1 METGSWTDAMDV
13 ELERLLAEASKID
26 DVCRYFRYTHLPA
39 GALRDMSR
47 TFAYQAHEV
56 LTRAPRC
63 PQRTHALNH
72 LLLAKDAAVRA
83 CLP

>member
-1 METGSWTDAMDV
+1 MEAVSWTDAMDQT
-13 ELERLLAEASKID
+13 LERELAEASKID
-26 DVCRYFRYTHLPA
+26 DVCKYFKYGHLPA
-39 GALRDMSR
+39 GPLRDVSR
-47 TFAYQAHEV
+47 TFAYQAHD
-56 LTRAPRC
+56 LLKRAPRC